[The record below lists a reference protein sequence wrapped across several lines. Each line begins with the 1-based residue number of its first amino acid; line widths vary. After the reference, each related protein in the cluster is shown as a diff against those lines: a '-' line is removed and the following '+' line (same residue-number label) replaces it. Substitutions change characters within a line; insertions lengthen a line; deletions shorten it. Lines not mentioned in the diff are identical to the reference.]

1 MRVIDRFAQEVFFH
15 DGSFSISGDKKHYH
29 FLQDKVLQA
38 KYIYGFDQY
47 EDEGES
53 SLDNKA
59 KLVAIIS
66 NNIIY
71 VVDEFFFD
79 VWRFN
84 GEFTLPENVVLFDGY
99 VELVNK
105 HIREDVFESFYDTL
119 KIENVDKYVNIKTC
133 ENKAREYLLYGRDAA
148 PEPNLG
154 NLFSARDVARSLC
167 GFITIQDE
175 AMKRLSDKKEIWMA
189 VKAEQNK
196 IDALMEEKS
205 VVEDWELSI
214 ASGLKDIDAK
224 FVTVEFE
231 MNCKKAVGK
240 VKLETLQRKL
250 NNKDNFDDWDFDTR
264 KRGEEL
270 IKILGAATWKCYG
283 EVLTCKHISKITY
296 GKRILYGGRNE

>member
-1 MRVIDRFAQEVFFH
+1 MRVIDRFAEEVFFH
-15 DGSFSISGDKKHYH
+15 DGSFSINENKKYYH
-29 FLQDKVLQA
+29 FMQDKVLKA
-38 KYIYGFDQY
+38 TYVYGFDQY

-53 SLDNKA
+53 RLDNKA
-59 KLVAIIS
+59 ELVAIIS

-71 VVDEFFFD
+71 VVDEFLFD
-79 VWRFN
+79 VWKYNGQFN
-84 GEFTLPENVVLFDGY
+84 LPENVVLFYEY
-99 VELVNK
+99 VKSMNK
-105 HIREDVFESFYDTL
+105 HVREDIFEAFYDDL
-119 KIENVDKYVNIKTC
+119 EIENANKYVNIKTC
-133 ENKAREYLLYGRDAA
+133 ENKARECLLYSRDAA

-154 NLFSARDVARSLC
+154 DLFSARDVARSLC

-214 ASGLKDIDAK
+214 ALGLKDIDAK

-231 MNCKKAVGK
+231 MNDKSASGK
-240 VKLETLQRKL
+240 VKLEALQRKL
-250 NNKDNFDDWDFDTR
+250 NNKDNFDGWDFDVR

-270 IKILGAATWKCYG
+270 IKSMGAATWKCYG

-296 GKRILYGGRNE
+296 GKKELYKR